1 MEDSDPLNSRPTE
14 ETTIPLAVEKAHDPA
29 GAQLVALLDG
39 DVHLQ
44 HMEEV
49 PTDLAAEFAN
59 GPPETVVLEVANGLV
74 AEVAKKSSEAVD
86 LEAANHL
93 GVPACPWAP
102 RAGTPV
108 PGPSAAPT
116 VARLSAETE
125 LDRTL
130 LRCPAGPPH
139 CRYVD
144 SQMALRSKTAE
155 LPASFPVVA
164 QTG

>member
-1 MEDSDPLNSRPTE
+1 MALCIGRCHGCWEDSGPLNSRPTA
-14 ETTIPLAVEKAHDPA
+14 ETTIPLAVEKVRNPA
-29 GAQLVALLDG
+29 GAQLVALLDD
-39 DVHLQ
+39 DVHLP
-44 HMEEV
+44 HTEEV
-49 PTDLAAEFAN
+49 PTDLAAEVAN
-59 GPPETVVLEVANGLV
+59 GPPVTVVLEV
-74 AEVAKKSSEAVD
+74 
-86 LEAANHL
+86 ANHL
-93 GVPACPWAP
+93 GVPACPWAR

-144 SQMALRSKTAE
+144 SQTALRSKTAE